1 MRPTDEPE
9 SFETFMRAR
18 GAGLMRY
25 AYVLTGSQHD
35 AADLV
40 QEALVR
46 AGAVWERVHGKG
58 DPERYV
64 RTTIARLHVSWWR
77 RRRRERLVGSV
88 PDQPAEDAGL
98 ARAEVHS
105 GLVRALSALPPRQR
119 AVLVLRYYERYT
131 DEEIAAA
138 LGISRGT
145 VRSQAARGLVKLRA
159 EWAPPADPV
168 DPTAAWSL
176 TRRQP

>member
-1 MRPTDEPE
+1 MRSPDEPD
-9 SFETFMRAR
+9 SFEVFAR
-18 GAGLMRY
+18 TRSAGFLRY

-46 AGAVWERVHGKG
+46 LGVGWERVRGKG

-77 RRRRERLVGSV
+77 RRRREWLVGSV
-88 PDQPAEDAGL
+88 PERSSVDAGF
-98 ARAEVHS
+98 ARVEVHS
-105 GLVRALSALPPRQR
+105 ALIRSLSVLPPRQR
-119 AVLVLRYYERYT
+119 AVLVLRYYEHHS
-131 DEEIAAA
+131 DEEIAAV

-145 VRSQAARGLVKLRA
+145 VRSQAARGLAKLRA
-159 EWAPPADPV
+159 EWTPPTETTDPADAG
-168 DPTAAWSL
+168 TL
-176 TRRQP
+176 TREQT